1 MRYRI
6 RAGFANIT
14 LRLRQNIAGKDAV
27 KIVETSKPDGGKQ
40 SGKTSDDAGISPLAG
55 SRQ

>member
-27 KIVETSKPDGGKQ
+27 KIVEHI
-40 SGKTSDDAGISPLAG
+40 KTGWRKTERENI
-55 SRQ
+55 